1 METFFVTTQTL
12 ENYGAHCESGK
23 FADNHAYWK
32 FKNGSDYIIT
42 GVDRLQDA
50 VAFVAA
56 ITMENGIGYKEFPC
70 HFEQV
75 PHDYQTE
82 YEMAQLAISLG
93 NIELHTVSRNQLADL
108 IAIVV
113 EVESPECKFD
123 SSGLLIV
130 IAGLI

>member
-1 METFFVTTQTL
+1 MMKFKVENNSMETFFVTTQTL
-12 ENYGAHCESGK
+12 ENYGFHCESGK

-82 YEMAQLAISLG
+82 YEKSQLNCDGEITYPAKRIDVATFMLKK
-93 NIELHTVSRNQLADL
+93 
-108 IAIVV
+108 
-113 EVESPECKFD
+113 EVEKR
-123 SSGLLIV
+123 L
-130 IAGLI
+130 

>member
-1 METFFVTTQTL
+1 MKIKDNSMETFFVTTQTL

-23 FADNHAYWK
+23 FADNHAHWK
-32 FKNGSDYIIT
+32 FKAGSDYIIT

-82 YEMAQLAISLG
+82 YEMAQLDQDGEITYPAKRI
-93 NIELHTVSRNQLADL
+93 D
-108 IAIVV
+108 VV
-113 EVESPECKFD
+113 RFMLEKEVE
-123 SSGLLIV
+123 LL
-130 IAGLI
+130 L

>member
-32 FKNGSDYIIT
+32 FKAGSDYIIT

-82 YEMAQLAISLG
+82 YEMAQLDQDGEITYPAKRIDVGTFML
-93 NIELHTVSRNQLADL
+93 EK
-108 IAIVV
+108 
-113 EVESPECKFD
+113 EVEKKS
-123 SSGLLIV
+123 
-130 IAGLI
+130 

>member
-56 ITMENGIGYKEFPC
+56 IAMENSIGYKEFPC

-82 YEMAQLAISLG
+82 YEMAQLDHDGEITYPAKRIDVGTFMLK
-93 NIELHTVSRNQLADL
+93 R
-108 IAIVV
+108 
-113 EVESPECKFD
+113 EVAKES
-123 SSGLLIV
+123 
-130 IAGLI
+130 

>member
-1 METFFVTTQTL
+1 MMKIEAESNSMETFLVTTQTL

-23 FADNHAYWK
+23 FVDNHAHWK
-32 FKNGSDYIIT
+32 FKAGSDYIIT

-82 YEMAQLAISLG
+82 YEKSQLNYDGEITYPAKRIDVATFML
-93 NIELHTVSRNQLADL
+93 EK
-108 IAIVV
+108 
-113 EVESPECKFD
+113 EVEKR
-123 SSGLLIV
+123 L
-130 IAGLI
+130 

>member
-1 METFFVTTQTL
+1 MMKIKDNSMETFLVTTQTL

-23 FADNHAYWK
+23 FADNHAHWK
-32 FKNGSDYIIT
+32 FKAGSDYIIT

-82 YEMAQLAISLG
+82 YEMAQLDQDGEITYPAKRI
-93 NIELHTVSRNQLADL
+93 D
-108 IAIVV
+108 VV
-113 EVESPECKFD
+113 RFMLEKEVE
-123 SSGLLIV
+123 LL
-130 IAGLI
+130 L

>member
-1 METFFVTTQTL
+1 MKIKDNSMETFFVTTQTL
-12 ENYGAHCESGK
+12 ENYGAHSESGK

-32 FKNGSDYIIT
+32 FKAGSDYIIT

-82 YEMAQLAISLG
+82 YEMAQLDQDGEITYPAKRIDVGTFML
-93 NIELHTVSRNQLADL
+93 EK
-108 IAIVV
+108 
-113 EVESPECKFD
+113 EVEKKS
-123 SSGLLIV
+123 
-130 IAGLI
+130 

>member
-1 METFFVTTQTL
+1 MMKIEAESNSKETFLVTTQTL

-56 ITMENGIGYKEFPC
+56 ITMENGIGSKEFPC

-82 YEMAQLAISLG
+82 YEKSQLDYDGKITYPAKRIDVGTFMLKK
-93 NIELHTVSRNQLADL
+93 
-108 IAIVV
+108 
-113 EVESPECKFD
+113 EVEKR
-123 SSGLLIV
+123 L
-130 IAGLI
+130 

>member
-1 METFFVTTQTL
+1 MMKIKDNSMETFLVTTQTL

-23 FADNHAYWK
+23 FADNHAHWK
-32 FKNGSDYIIT
+32 FKAGSDYIIT
-42 GVDRLQDA
+42 GLDRLQDA

-82 YEMAQLAISLG
+82 YEMAQLDQDGEITYPAKRI
-93 NIELHTVSRNQLADL
+93 D
-108 IAIVV
+108 VV
-113 EVESPECKFD
+113 RFMLEKEVE
-123 SSGLLIV
+123 LL
-130 IAGLI
+130 L